1 MESNTK
7 IVDEINKEE
16 TFKEAKDIKLD
27 PNAVFV
33 EFNSTIA
40 LEKLLNIKKLTMAE
54 KLNLIILRP
63 IPYLKLDFP
72 TQSIWGNYWRQ
83 LVMNC

>member
-54 KLNLIILRP
+54 KLIVILKVFH
-63 IPYLKLDFP
+63 YF
-72 TQSIWGNYWRQ
+72 S
-83 LVMNC
+83 